1 MNFSKELNLGRAGEY
16 LAMSDILLSG
26 YQCFDSG
33 QGATYDLIMEDEKG
47 KLIKIQVKT
56 TAKPKEW
63 NSEIY
68 QKSTSSYF
76 FHTKRTGK
84 GGTKTYKESDF
95 DIYALVMADIKK
107 VAYLT
112 NKDMPK
118 ASITLRDKN
127 LKYYNEQ
134 KAKYYQDY
142 TLERALNELS
152 F

>member
-1 MNFSKELNLGRAGEY
+1 MF
-16 LAMSDILLSG
+16 DILQKG

-33 QGATYDLIMEDEKG
+33 QGATYDLIMEDNNG
-47 KLIKIQVKT
+47 KLLRIQVKT

-63 NSEIY
+63 KSEIH
-68 QKSTSSYF
+68 QKSTNSYF

-84 GGTKTYKESDF
+84 GGIKTYSESDF
-95 DIYALVMADIKK
+95 DIYALVMADIKE

-134 KAKYYQDY
+134 GSKYYQDY
-142 TLERALNELS
+142 TLERALSGLL
-152 F
+152 